1 MSSGSNITPSVM
13 PAHPPQREKTVHD
26 SDAQAVPGPNRVVE
40 PTKMTGAQAIVRS
53 LEELGV
59 TDVFGLPGGA
69 ILPTYDPPWI
79 PPYPPHPGASRTR
92 CRPRSPGP
100 LPGHRQ
106 NRCAIATSV
115 PGNQPSNRDCRCQH
129 GLRGRGVY
137 YRSGRFQLIG
147 SDAFQEADIV
157 GITMPI
163 TKHSFWC
170 VVPRRS
176 PGPS

>member
-69 ILPTYDPPWI
+69 ILPTYDPLMDT
-79 PPYPPHPGASRTR
+79 SRIRHILVRHEQAAGHAAQGYYLATGKTGDR
-92 CRPRSPGP
+92 KSTP
-100 LPGHRQ
+100 LNSSHV
-106 NRCAIATSV
+106 S
-115 PGNQPSNRDCRCQH
+115 
-129 GLRGRGVY
+129 
-137 YRSGRFQLIG
+137 
-147 SDAFQEADIV
+147 
-157 GITMPI
+157 
-163 TKHSFWC
+163 
-170 VVPRRS
+170 
-176 PGPS
+176 